1 MYDHEKGTPK
11 TYARSA
17 LFLGGAK
24 RMEEKLQVGAIS
36 STHGVRGEV
45 KVFPTTDDVK
55 RFKRLKEVIL
65 DTGKEELTLEIEGV
79 KFFKQF
85 VILKFKGFDNIND
98 IEKYKGKN
106 LYVTR
111 VNAVKLRKDEYFI
124 ADLQGLCVMDE
135 EDQKIGV
142 LRDVMETGAND
153 VYIIDMTDGRE
164 LLLPAIKECILDVD
178 VEHGTMRVHVLDG
191 LLD

>member
-1 MYDHEKGTPK
+1 
-11 TYARSA
+11 
-17 LFLGGAK
+17 
-24 RMEEKLQVGAIS
+24 METNLQVGVIS

-65 DTGKEELTLEIEGV
+65 DTGREELTLEIEGV

-85 VILKFKGFDNIND
+85 VILKFKGFDNMND
-98 IEKYKGKN
+98 IEKYKGKS

-111 VNAVKLRKDEYFI
+111 ANAVRLRKDEYFI
-124 ADLQGLCVMDE
+124 ADLQGLTVVDE
-135 EDQKIGV
+135 EDKIFGT

-153 VYIIDMTDGRE
+153 VYIIDMEDGRE
-164 LLLPAIKECILDVD
+164 VLIPAIKECILNVD
-178 VEHGTMRVHVLDG
+178 MEARVMKIHIMDG

>member
-1 MYDHEKGTPK
+1 
-11 TYARSA
+11 
-17 LFLGGAK
+17 
-24 RMEEKLQVGAIS
+24 MEERFQVGVIT

-45 KVFPTTDDVK
+45 KVYPTTDDPK

-65 DTGKEELTLEIEGV
+65 DTGKEQLILEIEGV

-98 IEKYKGKN
+98 IEKYRQKS

-111 VNAVKLRKDEYFI
+111 ANAVRLRKDEYFI
-124 ADLQGLCVMDE
+124 ADLMGLKVIDE
-135 EDQKIGV
+135 EDKEIGV
-142 LRDVMETGAND
+142 LKDVMETGAND
-153 VYIIDMTDGRE
+153 VYEITMNDGRE
-164 LLLPAIKECILDVD
+164 LLLPAIKQCVLEVN
-178 VEHGTMRVHVLDG
+178 VEEGFIKVHILDG

>member
-1 MYDHEKGTPK
+1 
-11 TYARSA
+11 
-17 LFLGGAK
+17 
-24 RMEEKLQVGAIS
+24 METKLQVGVIS

-65 DTGKEELTLEIEGV
+65 DTGKEELVLEIEGV

-98 IEKYKGKN
+98 IEKYKGKS

-111 VNAVKLRKDEYFI
+111 ANAVRLRKDEYFI
-124 ADLQGLCVMDE
+124 ADLQGLTVVDE
-135 EDQKIGV
+135 EERVLGT

-153 VYIIDMTDGRE
+153 VYIVDMTDGRE
-164 LLLPAIKECILDVD
+164 VLLPAIKECILKVD
-178 VEHGTMRVHVLDG
+178 VEGGKIQVHIMDG

>member
-1 MYDHEKGTPK
+1 
-11 TYARSA
+11 
-17 LFLGGAK
+17 
-24 RMEEKLQVGAIS
+24 MESKLQVGVIS

-65 DTGKEELTLEIEGV
+65 DTGKEELMLKIESV
-79 KFFKQF
+79 KFLKQF
-85 VILKFKGFDNIND
+85 VNLKFKGFDNIND
-98 IEKYKGKN
+98 IEKYKTKS

-111 VNAVKLRKDEYFI
+111 ANAVRLRKDEYFI
-124 ADLQGLCVMDE
+124 ADLQGLTVIDE
-135 EDQKIGV
+135 AEQVIGT

-153 VYIIDMTDGRE
+153 VYIVDMTDGRE
-164 LLLPAIKECILDVD
+164 VLIPAIKECILNVD
-178 VEHGTMRVHVLDG
+178 IEGGKIQVHIMDG